1 MNEKGTHN
9 LGTVDITLRYHFET
23 GRGGTPVTP
32 VKQQGSRGQSRR
44 HARGPITSGWGG
56 PWGRALGRV
65 RPRDLGVPGPGP
77 RWRLLYKYSAGLTAN
92 TVSACAAAARVR
104 CLTSTLFEITLW
116 RAVDVLRGVVGLVAS
131 ETSTNISTRLDST
144 RPDSTQHNTIQHVY
158 NHQTI
163 QGKRLQNGDGNK
175 LFA

>member
-1 MNEKGTHN
+1 
-9 LGTVDITLRYHFET
+9 VDGEGLE
-23 GRGGTPVTP
+23 
-32 VKQQGSRGQSRR
+32 
-44 HARGPITSGWGG
+44 GG
-56 PWGRALGRV
+56 PWAGSGQ
-65 RPRDLGVPGPGP
+65 GPDGD
-77 RWRLLYKYSAGLTAN
+77 YKYSAGLTAN

-131 ETSTNISTRLDST
+131 ETSTNISTRLDLT
-144 RPDSTQHNTIQHVY
+144 RLNTTQHNTIQHVY

-163 QGKRLQNGDGNK
+163 QGKRLQNGDRNK